1 MNKLSVEQTRDDMHD
16 KLKAIHRRTDE
27 ILEQVKRTN
36 GRVGRLE
43 DWKAQLTGGL
53 KVSLLVTGLFAF
65 NSYRPVWIAYSN
77 MYCIWVLHL
86 ETAALDSE
94 RVS

>member
-65 NSYRPVWIAYSN
+65 MIKMGWIHIS
-77 MYCIWVLHL
+77 
-86 ETAALDSE
+86 
-94 RVS
+94 

>member
-1 MNKLSVEQTRDDMHD
+1 MKGLSVEQTREDMHD

-43 DWKAQLTGGL
+43 DWKSQLTGGL
-53 KVSLLVTGLFAF
+53 KVSLLVVGLFAF
-65 NSYRPVWIAYSN
+65 MIK
-77 MYCIWVLHL
+77 MGWVHI
-86 ETAALDSE
+86 S
-94 RVS
+94 